1 MILSLFPNFSEP
13 QFPHHILKLDIRVK
27 NDHGRIWEYLEITVG
42 YAHLLQNITKQN
54 KTKNKIKQLSFI
66 ERLCAWH
73 CGLQAVVQFNLALPP
88 TTPKPQGWYYY

>member
-13 QFPHHILKLDIRVK
+13 QFPHLYHILKLDIRVK

-66 ERLCAWH
+66 ERLCGGEGNGTPLQYSCLENPRDGGAW
-73 CGLQAVVQFNLALPP
+73 
-88 TTPKPQGWYYY
+88 